1 MECLNLFWITG
12 VIAIGI
18 TVIITLV
25 MYLFV
30 KAKQKT
36 CYK

>member
-1 MECLNLFWITG
+1 MEYLNLFWMIG

-18 TVIITLV
+18 TVIIICV

-30 KAKQKT
+30 KAKQRAR
-36 CYK
+36 YK